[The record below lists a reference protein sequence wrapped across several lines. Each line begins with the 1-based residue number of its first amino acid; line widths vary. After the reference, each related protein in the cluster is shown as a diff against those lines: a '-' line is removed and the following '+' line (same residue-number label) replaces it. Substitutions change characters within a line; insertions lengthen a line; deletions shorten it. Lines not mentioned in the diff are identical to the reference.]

1 MDLPHIVSAG
11 IFDSRVARKNAVV
24 SKGRT
29 TTLFEIELSIEEGG
43 VSYIDAGAV
52 SIAPGIVISAKPEQQ
67 RHTKFPYKCY
77 FVHMSVPQGPLRDAL
92 TNTPDFFKTEEA
104 ERYESIFKKL
114 IKAYDS
120 LSEKE
125 EILLQSLV
133 LELIYTVSKDSAVN
147 FSGKKSAGG
156 VFLTERALRY
166 VKEHLTEPLTLERV
180 AGAMSLSPTYFHNTF
195 KFAVG
200 MTLRDYIEEQRIR
213 KAIALLQTTD
223 FSLAKIAYECGFS
236 SQSYFS
242 AVFKR
247 RMKTTPRKYVQQLYD
262 KYEL

>member
-1 MDLPHIVSAG
+1 M
-11 IFDSRVARKNAVV
+11 
-24 SKGRT
+24 
-29 TTLFEIELSIEEGG
+29 
-43 VSYIDAGAV
+43 
-52 SIAPGIVISAKPEQQ
+52 
-67 RHTKFPYKCY
+67 
-77 FVHMSVPQGPLRDAL
+77 
-92 TNTPDFFKTEEA
+92 
-104 ERYESIFKKL
+104 
-114 IKAYDS
+114 
-120 LSEKE
+120 
-125 EILLQSLV
+125 
-133 LELIYTVSKDSAVN
+133 
-147 FSGKKSAGG
+147 
-156 VFLTERALRY
+156 TERALHY

-200 MTLRDYIEEQRIR
+200 MTLRNYIEEQRIR

-247 RMKTTPRKYVQQLYD
+247 RMKITPRKYVQELYN